1 MLYRQ
6 IDGARRSPERHLIR
20 SNDGDRTSVGKNILV
35 GGLLPLVVTC
45 GLLIWQPESIRFLL
59 APDHDPKRLRALL
72 LLQVNFPPNNSHVC
86 MYEHVL
92 VVELKF
98 SC

>member
-6 IDGARRSPERHLIR
+6 INGARRSPERHLIR

-59 APDHDPKRLRALL
+59 APDHDPKPVTSA
-72 LLQVNFPPNNSHVC
+72 VTITGKFPSKQFICLHV
-86 MYEHVL
+86 
-92 VVELKF
+92 
-98 SC
+98 